1 MYSIIINYSEYL
13 IKSSDKYNILLTN
26 FIKFIMLN
34 KSYKLT
40 TNKFNII
47 FKNNNNYDYQFSL
60 TAREYIMDLLEN
72 IKLKML
78 QMKHL

>member
-1 MYSIIINYSEYL
+1 MYSIIINDSEYL

-26 FIKFIMLN
+26 FIKYIMLN

-47 FKNNNNYDYQFSL
+47 FKNNNKYDYQFSL

-72 IKLKML
+72 IKE
-78 QMKHL
+78 

>member
-1 MYSIIINYSEYL
+1 MYSIIINDSEYL

-47 FKNNNNYDYQFSL
+47 FKNDNKSDYQFSL
-60 TAREYIMDLLEN
+60 TAREYIMDLLKD
-72 IKLKML
+72 IKE
-78 QMKHL
+78 

>member
-1 MYSIIINYSEYL
+1 MYSIIINDSEYL
-13 IKSSDKYNILLTN
+13 IRSFDKYNNLLTN

-47 FKNNNNYDYQFSL
+47 FKNNNKTDFQFSL
-60 TAREYIMDLLEN
+60 TAREYIIDLLED
-72 IKLKML
+72 IKE
-78 QMKHL
+78 

>member
-1 MYSIIINYSEYL
+1 MYSIIINDSEYL
-13 IKSSDKYNILLTN
+13 IKSSDKYNNLLTN
-26 FIKFIMLN
+26 FIKYIMLN

-72 IKLKML
+72 IKE
-78 QMKHL
+78 

>member
-1 MYSIIINYSEYL
+1 MYSIIINDSEYL

-40 TNKFNII
+40 TNKFNVI
-47 FKNNNNYDYQFSL
+47 FKNNNKSDYQFSL
-60 TAREYIMDLLEN
+60 TAREYVMDLLEK
-72 IKLKML
+72 IKE
-78 QMKHL
+78 

>member
-1 MYSIIINYSEYL
+1 MYSIIINDSEYL

-47 FKNNNNYDYQFSL
+47 FKNNNKSDYQFSL
-60 TAREYIMDLLEN
+60 TAREYIMDLL
-72 IKLKML
+72 KDLKE
-78 QMKHL
+78 

>member
-1 MYSIIINYSEYL
+1 MYSIIINDSEYL
-13 IKSSDKYNILLTN
+13 IKSSDKYNNLLTN
-26 FIKFIMLN
+26 FIKYIMLN

-47 FKNNNNYDYQFSL
+47 FKNNNKYDYQFSL

-72 IKLKML
+72 IKE
-78 QMKHL
+78 